1 MKVTKQNPFPN
12 YSVLLASSSVSWNTK
27 LNKSNIR
34 SRYFAREDLGFS
46 ADFIILRHTLEHIPN
61 PVGFLKEI
69 FAINGNDK
77 AVIFIEVPCFD
88 WIRDQGA
95 YWDLTIEH
103 CNYFTA
109 ESFRTIFCAP
119 SIEKLFEQQYL
130 FVTAKLKDIQT
141 VDHFQDFAQGDLA
154 MEIGSLFPSLDPS
167 RSNLIPLRDQALSV
181 SRDYWVW
188 GAATKGVMFL
198 WHKNLLLPASPPPLG
213 LVDINPGKQGR
224 YIGGLGYKV
233 ICPEEFFANA
243 KDGDTVIVVN
253 PAYLQEV
260 RQACCEATAVD
271 LSFVALGAD

>member
-1 MKVTKQNPFPN
+1 M
-12 YSVLLASSSVSWNTK
+12 
-27 LNKSNIR
+27 
-34 SRYFAREDLGFS
+34 
-46 ADFIILRHTLEHIPN
+46 
-61 PVGFLKEI
+61 
-69 FAINGNDK
+69 
-77 AVIFIEVPCFD
+77 IFIEVPCFD

-224 YIGGLGYKV
+224 YIGGLVYKV